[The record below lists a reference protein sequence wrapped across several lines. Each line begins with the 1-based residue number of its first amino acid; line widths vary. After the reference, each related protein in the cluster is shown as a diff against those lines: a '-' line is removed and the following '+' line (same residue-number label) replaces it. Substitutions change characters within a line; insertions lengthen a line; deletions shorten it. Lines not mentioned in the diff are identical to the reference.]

1 MKCGRACASRGD
13 SDYNL
18 PMRLLFALSAL
29 AGAAFAADL
38 RLGIVGTDTSHTT
51 AFASVLNDPAHKD
64 HIPGARIVAAYK
76 GGSADIK
83 ESSDR
88 VEKFA
93 EELRS
98 KYNVEIVPD
107 IATLLTK
114 VDAVLLESVDGR
126 PHLAQFREIAKGGK
140 PVFIDKPL
148 ASTLADAREIA
159 RIAKENKIRWFS
171 ASSLR
176 FSEDMPAL
184 RLEGLNGVMAWGPG
198 PMEAHHQ
205 LDLTWYGIHT
215 VEILYTL
222 LGQGCVEVTRT
233 FAENA
238 EVVTGKWKDGRV
250 GTIRLHRPYSAFGA
264 TAFSPK
270 AIKSSGKDFY
280 SGYKGLLKEIVAFF
294 QGGKA
299 PVDEAE
305 TLEMFAFMDAA
316 QRSREAGGVPTALR

>member
-1 MKCGRACASRGD
+1 
-13 SDYNL
+13 
-18 PMRLLFALSAL
+18 MRLLFCLTAL
-29 AGAAFAADL
+29 AVATFAADL
-38 RLGIVGTDTSHTT
+38 RLGIVGTDTSHAT

-76 GGSADIK
+76 GGSPDLK
-83 ESSDR
+83 ESSER
-88 VEKFA
+88 VEKYA
-93 EELRS
+93 EELRT

-148 ASTLADAREIA
+148 ASSLADARMIA
-159 RIAKENKIRWFS
+159 KVAKENKVRWFS

-176 FSEDMPAL
+176 FSDGIPAL
-184 RLEGLNGVMAWGPG
+184 RLEGLNGVIAWGPG
-198 PMEAHHQ
+198 PMESHQQ

-215 VEILYTL
+215 VETLYTL
-222 LGQGCVEVTRT
+222 MGQGCVEVTRT
-233 FAENA
+233 FAPDA

-250 GTIRLHRPYSAFGA
+250 GTIRLNRPYSGFGA

-270 AIKSSGKDFY
+270 VIKSSEKDFY
-280 SGYKGLLKEIVAFF
+280 SGYKGLLKEIVLFF

-305 TLEMFAFMDAA
+305 TMEMFAFMDAA
-316 QRSREAGGVPTALR
+316 QRSREAGGAPMALR

>member
-1 MKCGRACASRGD
+1 MHVD

-18 PMRLLFALSAL
+18 PMRLLFCL
-29 AGAAFAADL
+29 AACGCAAYGADL
-38 RLGIVGTDTSHTT
+38 RLGIVGTDTSHAT
-51 AFASVLNDPAHKD
+51 AFASVLNDPLHKD

-76 GGSADIK
+76 GGSADLK
-83 ESSDR
+83 ESSER
-88 VEKFA
+88 VEKYA

-98 KYNVEIVPD
+98 KYGVEIVPD

-148 ASTLADAREIA
+148 ASTLADARAIA
-159 RIAKENKIRWFS
+159 RVAKENNVRWFTS
-171 ASSLR
+171 SSLR
-176 FSEDMPAL
+176 FSDGIPAL
-184 RLEGLNGVMAWGPG
+184 RLEGLNGVIAWGPG

-215 VEILYTL
+215 VETLYAL
-222 LGQGCVEVTRT
+222 MGQGCVEVTRT
-233 FAENA
+233 FAADA

-264 TAFSPK
+264 TAFSLK
-270 AIKSSGKDFY
+270 VIKSSEKDFY
-280 SGYKGLLKEIVAFF
+280 TGYKGLLKEIVLFF

-316 QRSREAGGVPTALR
+316 QRSREAGGVPVALR

>member
-1 MKCGRACASRGD
+1 MKCGRACASRAD

-18 PMRLLFALSAL
+18 PMRLLLVLTTL

-38 RLGIVGTDTSHTT
+38 RLGIVGTDTSHVT

-76 GGSADIK
+76 GGSADLK
-83 ESSDR
+83 ESADR
-88 VEKFA
+88 VEKYA
-93 EELRS
+93 EELRT
-98 KYNVEIVPD
+98 KYNVELVPD

-148 ASTLADAREIA
+148 AATLADARAIA
-159 RIAKENKIRWFS
+159 KVAKENNVRWFTS
-171 ASSLR
+171 SSLR
-176 FSEDMPAL
+176 FTEGMPAL
-184 RLEGLNGVMAWGPG
+184 RLDGLNGVMAWGPG
-198 PMEAHHQ
+198 PMEAHHP
-205 LDLTWYGIHT
+205 LDLSWYGIHT

-222 LGQGCVEVTRT
+222 MGQGCVEVTRT

-250 GTIRLHRPYSAFGA
+250 GTIRLHRPYSGFGA

-270 AIKSSGKDFY
+270 AIKSSGRDF
-280 SGYKGLLKEIVAFF
+280 SGGYTGLLKEIVLFF

-305 TLEMFAFMDAA
+305 TIEIFAFMDAA
-316 QRSREAGGVPTALR
+316 QRSREGGGVPMALR